1 MVRSRAE
8 MMERVGRLLAEYAE
22 FQRDRRLEQTI
33 LIQRRRSLRS
43 IKDRL
48 PPALI
53 SAGAH
58 RESHSPAS
66 GGAKQQ
72 QGLCG
77 LFPQSG
83 IVSTKSLERAA
94 IQISEP
100 QEAVGQLPR
109 R

>member
-1 MVRSRAE
+1 MVKSRAE

-66 GGAKQQ
+66 GRAEQQ
-72 QGLCG
+72 QGLSG
-77 LFPQSG
+77 LLPQSG
-83 IVSTKSLERAA
+83 IVSSKPLKRAA
-94 IQISEP
+94 VRFPS
-100 QEAVGQLPR
+100 R
-109 R
+109 RKQ